1 MWLFIIGIILLVIIV
16 GLIYIMKSNKK
27 NNKGEKEVGLLVND
41 TNSYFP
47 TIQIVENSINIPNEK
62 NKIKDLEI
70 KKSISAIDN
79 TVVN

>member
-41 TNSYFP
+41 TNSFFP
-47 TIQIVENSINIPNEK
+47 TIQIV
-62 NKIKDLEI
+62 
-70 KKSISAIDN
+70 
-79 TVVN
+79 